1 METSIWDMIQDE
13 HLLVSQNNELI
24 TKSKG
29 DIKNLT
35 DDERERL
42 MNIRGSIRK
51 RRSILHSCLSETTNY
66 GIPLFVLNEGESDE
80 ESYEDCRNRK
90 GGNIMSKRKL
100 FISQP
105 FTGYDETTI
114 QKQREV
120 LHKVFSEFIGEEID
134 NVELIN
140 QLTPNDSYDVRGNFK
155 SDKEQDLYRFC
166 RSIGLLG
173 KATDIVLYGDWEKS
187 RGCKLEVEI
196 LKQFGINIIDQ
207 KLLIAFCIKN
217 NMVSELEELW
227 PEESENLKGVTAL
240 KQIPTDMVSV
250 VALSSD
256 AVADDEIII
265 SHSSSLGLRI
275 PAGVKVYTFR
285 YPTNGTILELT
296 PRVTWNS
303 EKFPF
308 IEECVDVVY
317 VSPNT
322 ASKLCMDIDQW
333 GDIIQLIILQKK
345 LHEPSEEEIQEVLD
359 DTYPICIIKDRYGG
373 VYSGGRY
380 TAWYSD
386 IPNTPYGIYEDDVT
400 CAHTWGELRAVRQN
414 GKLVYGIGKTPD
426 EALRDLAIAIIRNSK
441 EDK

>member
-1 METSIWDMIQDE
+1 
-13 HLLVSQNNELI
+13 
-24 TKSKG
+24 
-29 DIKNLT
+29 
-35 DDERERL
+35 
-42 MNIRGSIRK
+42 
-51 RRSILHSCLSETTNY
+51 
-66 GIPLFVLNEGESDE
+66 
-80 ESYEDCRNRK
+80 
-90 GGNIMSKRKL
+90 MSKRKL

-105 FTGYDETTI
+105 FTGYDETELK
-114 QKQREV
+114 KQRKV
-120 LHKVFSEFIGEEID
+120 LHKVFSMFIGEKLE

-140 QLTPNDSYDVRGNFK
+140 QLTPDDPYDVRGNFR
-155 SDKEQDLYRFC
+155 SNNEQYLYRFC

-196 LKQFGINIIDQ
+196 LKEFGIGIIDQ

-217 NMVSELEELW
+217 NMFSEIKFLW
-227 PEESENLKGVTAL
+227 PEEAENLKGVMAL
-240 KQIPTDMVSV
+240 KSIPTDMVLV

-265 SHSSSLGLRI
+265 SHYSSLGLRI
-275 PAGVKVYTFR
+275 PAGEKVYTFR

-303 EKFPF
+303 EKFPLS
-308 IEECVDVVY
+308 EECKDVVY

-333 GDIIQLIILQKK
+333 GDIIQLIIPQKK

-359 DTYPICIIKDRYGG
+359 DTYPICVIKDRYGG

-380 TAWYSD
+380 TAWYSNMSN
-386 IPNTPYGIYEDDVT
+386 IPFGIHEDDVT
-400 CAHTWGELRAVRQN
+400 CAHAWSDLRAARQN

-426 EALRDLAIAIIRNSK
+426 EALRDLAIAIIRISK